1 MTWIKPRI
9 SQPKR
14 VWFIKRFNFLTIVVK
29 SAIRNHFTD
38 HFKLKKTIRL
48 KFFLYAQFLKQ
59 SSWNPEK
66 ITRKNGHASWRQGNS
81 CFHPLH
87 QDHVHFCQFAKLKNK
102 FRTVHLFQKNNR
114 NRWLCKIEIFPPWE
128 SCSSYYFV
136 WCLRLPLILTLNDI
150 WFCSVLVYMMF

>member
-14 VWFIKRFNFLTIVVK
+14 VWFIKRSNFLTIVVK

-38 HFKLKKTIRL
+38 RFKLKQTIRL
-48 KFFLYAQFLKQ
+48 KFFFCMR
-59 SSWNPEK
+59 SFWNSPHGTQKRSPGKTVMQADDKETPVF
-66 ITRKNGHASWRQGNS
+66 IHFTRIM
-81 CFHPLH
+81 CI
-87 QDHVHFCQFAKLKNK
+87 FAKLKNK

-128 SCSSYYFV
+128 SCNNYYFV
-136 WCLRLPLILTLNDI
+136 WCLSLRLILTLNDI